1 VPLLAHLGIG
11 LAAKRILPQIPVWIL
26 IICAFLLDILAIF
39 LRPVWKAHGLL
50 MAIIWTLLTIIIV
63 RIIFSIQQPKMS
75 QDHASQKSYSISQ
88 TSWLMGGI
96 IFSHWILDFIGWPL
110 SVWVPDPTG
119 IPFFFSDT
127 PNYGLGVYRTWTG
140 ALIMDLGILLFGIL
154 IFNSW
159 KNKALIKDS

>member
-1 VPLLAHLGIG
+1 VPLLSHLGIG
-11 LAAKRILPQIPVWIL
+11 LAAKRILPQIPV
-26 IICAFLLDILAIF
+26 
-39 LRPVWKAHGLL
+39 
-50 MAIIWTLLTIIIV
+50 
-63 RIIFSIQQPKMS
+63 
-75 QDHASQKSYSISQ
+75 
-88 TSWLMGGI
+88 
-96 IFSHWILDFIGWPL
+96 WILDFIGWPL